1 MQSSKQPYR
10 VLLSFDLEEF
20 DIPNEYG
27 AALPVAEQ
35 LAVTQTGM
43 ANLLPLLTRL
53 QIPVTFFTTAFY
65 AQQNKTVVKELAATH
80 EIASH
85 TFYHS
90 RFSDTDIATSRQVL
104 AEISGQYISGFR
116 MPRLAPV
123 SKQLIADAGYLYDAS
138 LNPTWLP
145 GRYNHLGQPR
155 TLFRQED
162 LWIMPSSVTPR
173 LRIPLFWLAF
183 KNLPLSFI
191 KQCSLQVLKKDGY
204 LSLYFHPWEYAILSS
219 YTAMPFYTRNISGN
233 QLLDKLSN
241 YLGWLQTLADFSTIE
256 NFIQNYEEQMSPYQ
270 LTHTGGQLRS
280 DN

>member
-1 MQSSKQPYR
+1 MQNSKLPYR

-27 AALPVAEQ
+27 AALPVEEQ
-35 LAVTQTGM
+35 LAVTRKGM
-43 ANLLPLLTRL
+43 ESLVPVLDQL

-65 AQQNKTVVKELAATH
+65 AQQNENAIKEIAAVH

-85 TFYHS
+85 TFYYS
-90 RFSDTDIATSRQVL
+90 RFTEADILSSRQTL
-104 AEISGQYISGFR
+104 AVISGQPVAGFR

-123 SKQLIADAGYLYDAS
+123 SKKLIADAGYLYDAS

-145 GRYNHLGQPR
+145 GRYNFLDQPR
-155 TLFRQED
+155 TLFRKDQ
-162 LWIMPSSVTPR
+162 LWIMPSSVTPH

-204 LSLYFHPWEYAILSS
+204 LSLYFHPWEYADLSS
-219 YTAMPFYTRNISGN
+219 YTTMPFYTRRKSGN
-233 QLLDKLSN
+233 ELLSKLIA
-241 YLGWLQTLADFSTIE
+241 YLSWLKTLAGFSTMQS
-256 NFIQNYEEQMSPYQ
+256 FIKAHDNQPTNTMS
-270 LTHTGGQLRS
+270 LT
-280 DN
+280 

>member
-1 MQSSKQPYR
+1 MQNSKQPYR

-35 LAVTQTGM
+35 LSVTQNGM
-43 ANLLPLLTRL
+43 DQLMPVLTDL

-65 AQQNKTVVKELAATH
+65 AQQNKAAIRQIATSH

-90 RFSDTDIATSRQVL
+90 RFTDTDILSSRQEL
-104 AEISGQYISGFR
+104 AAISGQSIAGFR

-123 SKQLIADAGYLYDAS
+123 SKQLITDAGYLYDAS

-145 GRYNHLGQPR
+145 GRYNHFNQPR
-155 TLFRQED
+155 TLFRKDQ
-162 LWIMPSSVTPR
+162 LWILPSSVTPQW
-173 LRIPLFWLAF
+173 RIPLFWLAF

-191 KQCSLQVLKKDGY
+191 KRCSLRVLEKDGY
-204 LSLYFHPWEYAILSS
+204 LSLYFHPWEYADLSS
-219 YTAMPFYTRNISGN
+219 YKTMPFYTRNISG
-233 QLLDKLSN
+233 QRLLQKLTN
-241 YLGWLQTLADFSTIE
+241 YLSWLKTISHFSTME
-256 NFIQNYEEQMSPYQ
+256 SFVKNES
-270 LTHTGGQLRS
+270 LA
-280 DN
+280 

>member
-1 MQSSKQPYR
+1 MQNSKLPYR

-27 AALPVAEQ
+27 AALPVEEQ
-35 LAVTQTGM
+35 LAVTRKGM
-43 ANLLPLLTRL
+43 GNLVPLLTHL

-65 AQQNKTVVKELAATH
+65 AQQNEIAIKEIAAVH

-90 RFSDTDIATSRQVL
+90 KFTEDDILSSRQVL
-104 AEISGQYISGFR
+104 AAISGQLVEGFR

-123 SKQLIADAGYLYDAS
+123 SKILIKDAGYLYDAS

-145 GRYNHLGQPR
+145 GRYNFLDQPR
-155 TLFRQED
+155 TLFRKDQ
-162 LWIMPSSVTPR
+162 LWVMPSSVTPH

-204 LSLYFHPWEYAILSS
+204 LSLYFHPWEYADLSS
-219 YTAMPFYTRNISGN
+219 YTAMPFYTRKTSGN
-233 QLLDKLSN
+233 QLLNKLTA
-241 YLGWLQTLADFSTIE
+241 YLSWLKTLADFSTME
-256 NFIQNYEEQMSPYQ
+256 NFIKEYENKAMDIGIPASYF
-270 LTHTGGQLRS
+270 
-280 DN
+280 